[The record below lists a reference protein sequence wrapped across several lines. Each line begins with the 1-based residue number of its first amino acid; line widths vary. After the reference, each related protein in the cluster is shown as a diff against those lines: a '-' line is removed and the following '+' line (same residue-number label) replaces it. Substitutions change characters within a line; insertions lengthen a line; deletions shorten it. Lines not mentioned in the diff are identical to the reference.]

1 MENTTATQDL
11 LNEEMHPLFR
21 FTQASRGE
29 RFANYLIDNLFMR
42 FALTYITGIAVGAM
56 LGVIAPEFISKV
68 SYEKG
73 TLDLL
78 YLSLLIGIFNYI
90 LYYTLCEKLF
100 KGQTLGKLIT
110 KTRAIRDDGHELTF
124 KDALLR
130 SLSRL
135 VPFEVFSGFGDPW
148 HDTWTK
154 TMVVKT
160 K

>member
-1 MENTTATQDL
+1 MENTTATHDL
-11 LNEEMHPLFR
+11 LSDETHPLFR

-42 FALTYITGIAVGAM
+42 FALSYLTGMVVGAL
-56 LGVIAPEFISKV
+56 LGVIAPDFLATV
-68 SYEKG
+68 LYERG
-73 TLDLL
+73 IWNLL
-78 YLSLLIGIFNYI
+78 LLSLLIGIFNYVI
-90 LYYTLCEKLF
+90 YYTLCEKLF
-100 KGQTLGKLIT
+100 RGQTLGKLIT
-110 KTRAIRDDGHELTF
+110 KTRAIRADGEELTF